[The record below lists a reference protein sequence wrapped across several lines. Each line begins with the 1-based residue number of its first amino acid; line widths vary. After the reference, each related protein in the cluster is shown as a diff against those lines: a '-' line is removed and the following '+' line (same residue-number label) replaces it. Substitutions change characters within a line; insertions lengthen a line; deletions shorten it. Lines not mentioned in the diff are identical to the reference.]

1 MYTLPKDI
9 VEKGE
14 ITHIILNDVIAYN
27 EKSKKRLKRLESY
40 YLGKHDIF
48 TRKKDD
54 SLKNNKVMINHAKY
68 ITDTNVG
75 YLLGNPVDYQIGK
88 DETTNKPLYDIEP
101 IIDAYKKQTINDLDS
116 EIAKDVSIFGY
127 QYEYVYAN
135 EDAEPRSC
143 EVDNTNAIIVYDD
156 TVEHNKLFGLIYRP
170 IYKGKTFDYWEIIYV
185 DKKEKRT
192 YKSYSKSLQKVGKVE
207 PHAFGDVPLILY
219 KNNPEFLGD
228 YEPVIS
234 LIDAYNLLQSDRVN
248 DKEQLVDAIL
258 CMYGMDFDTEQAEEL
273 KASRMLADLPVDGR
287 VEYLVKTLQEGDV
300 DILRQNL
307 ESDIHKISM
316 VPNMSDN
323 NFVGNSSGVAIRY
336 KLLAF
341 EQNVK
346 NKERY
351 MEKGLMERFKLY
363 NNFLT
368 TKSLMSE
375 VPIEEVDA
383 VFKRNLPSNDFEIS
397 QMINN
402 LADYV
407 DAETLISQLSFIK
420 DASEI
425 VKLKQQEDEAKP
437 KSPYDL
443 AFENNQ
449 IGDANNGN
457 QAQNSVDESLENNK
471 ATVDDTLAS

>member
-1 MYTLPKDI
+1 MYTLPKDT
-9 VEKGE
+9 K
-14 ITHIILNDVIAYN
+14 ITNQILNDVIAYN
-27 EKSKKRLKRLESY
+27 EKLKDRFTRLELY

-48 TRKKDD
+48 SRIKDD
-54 SLKNNKVMINHAKY
+54 RLKNNQVMVNHAKY

-75 YLLGNPVDYQIGK
+75 YLLGNPVDYQTDK
-88 DETTNKPLYDIEP
+88 KHNIEALL
-101 IIDAYKKQTINDLDS
+101 DAYKKQTINDLDS
-116 EIAKDVSIFGY
+116 EIAKDVSIFGL

-135 EDAEPRSC
+135 EQAEPRSC
-143 EVDNTNAIIVYDD
+143 EVDNRNTIIVYDD
-156 TVEHNKLFGLIYRP
+156 TVEHNKLFGIIYRE
-170 IYKGKTFDYWEIIYV
+170 IKKGDKFDYYEIIYV

-192 YKSYSKSLQKVGKVE
+192 YKSYDKSLQQIGKSE
-207 PHAFGDVPLILY
+207 SHAFGDVPIIQY

-228 YEPVIS
+228 FEPVIS
-234 LIDAYNLLQSDRVN
+234 LIDAYNLLQSDRIN

-258 CMYGMDFDTEQAEEL
+258 CMYGMDFDDEQADML
-273 KASRMLADLPVDGR
+273 KDSRMLANLPTDGR
-287 VEYLVKTLQEGDV
+287 VEYLVKTLQEADV

-307 ESDIHKISM
+307 ENDIHKISM
-316 VPNMSDN
+316 VPNMSDE

-351 MEKGLMERFKLY
+351 MEKGLLERFKLY
-363 NNFLT
+363 NHFLQ
-368 TKSLMSE
+368 TKSKMAL
-375 VPIEEVDA
+375 VPVEEVDV

-402 LADYV
+402 LADLV
-407 DAETLISQLSFIK
+407 DSETLLSQLSFIK

-425 VKLKQQEDEAKP
+425 VKLKKQEDDSKP

-449 IGDANNGN
+449 IGDANTETKTKEN
-457 QAQNSVDESLENNK
+457 VDESLDDNK
-471 ATVDDTLAS
+471 DNLDDILNKK